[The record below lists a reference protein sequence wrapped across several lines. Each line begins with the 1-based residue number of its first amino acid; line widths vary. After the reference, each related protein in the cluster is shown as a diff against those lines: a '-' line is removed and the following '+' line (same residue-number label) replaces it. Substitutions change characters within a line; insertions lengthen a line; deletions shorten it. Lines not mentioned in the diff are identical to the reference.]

1 LTTTSVP
8 KQPDQLTVARFSIV
22 VDGVEL
28 AAFSGLEGITTE
40 IEASVAIQSGVKQPI
55 GATIGTPKLP
65 MVELERGLT
74 ADMRLS
80 AWHESARQSDP
91 ESRKSCSLV
100 MYNVDGKP
108 VARYHMENAWPAK
121 IEIGALKAGATEVLM
136 ERATFVCEELRRVD
150 P

>member
-1 LTTTSVP
+1 LTTASVS

-28 AAFSGLEGITTE
+28 AAFSELEGITTE
-40 IEASVAIQSGVKQPI
+40 IEASMAIQSGVKQPI
-55 GATIGTPKLP
+55 GGTIGTPKLP
-65 MVELERGLT
+65 MVVLERRLT
-74 ADMRLS
+74 TDMRLS
-80 AWHESARQSDP
+80 AWHESARQSDL

-108 VARYHMENAWPAK
+108 VARYHMESAWPAK
-121 IEIGALKAGATEVLM
+121 IEIGALKAGAPEVLT
-136 ERATFVCEELRRVD
+136 ERATFICDELRRLD